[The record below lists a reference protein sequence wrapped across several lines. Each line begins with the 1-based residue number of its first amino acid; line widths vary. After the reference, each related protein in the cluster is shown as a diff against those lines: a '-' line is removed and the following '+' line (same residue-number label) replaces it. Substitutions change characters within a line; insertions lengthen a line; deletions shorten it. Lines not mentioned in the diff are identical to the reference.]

1 MNITNSTNNICC
13 KKSAVKINRTF
24 HSKHYSPRFNIPC
37 FFKFTKIIEIAAGVI
52 PEIRLAWPIETGRCC
67 SNFARTS
74 LDKPDTLL

>member
-1 MNITNSTNNICC
+1 MNITNSTNNSCC

-24 HSKHYSPRFNIPC
+24 HSKHYSPRFN
-37 FFKFTKIIEIAAGVI
+37 IIEIAAGVI

-74 LDKPDTLL
+74 LDKPETLL